1 MFAAFAASTAAAAA
15 VAFAIVAFFVMMSPE
30 MCLDALV
37 LAFHPNVSAN
47 TSDHVIHMINVDI
60 ATMMFTALPTLFLVD
75 TLLSHRKQYLAKMLF
90 IVFWVTSLF
99 ILEEM
104 FFVEL
109 LRSDVFVAV
118 LVLFAMYLLAFL
130 KVPTIIKIVTRL
142 ILRIVGLFLRTF
154 SAVTLLLVKCLI
166 KWIMTPLILQ
176 MLAKDCLRV
185 MSNCNIPTLGF
196 ICMYVSP
203 ILCYGIGL
211 LLQLAYRLF
220 NTFTDAVVAY
230 GDTTL
235 PLPTEDPD
243 YTAGLPEAPPSVR
256 WLCAPSVHLIPNDCK
271 GRGGWPAI
279 RAREDDNYAMYW
291 NAQDALRVLIRVY
304 NSFKRHHPHRFRS
317 NSNYEKMLKECKLY
331 ELGIDMVMLEMKL
344 RGEFRCTPL
353 LRKAKRNWEEAG
365 FDHADMIEEAAAE
378 PVREEADAMPQF
390 QDLVEE
396 EIVFDQVD
404 ADEELGGDEE
414 DDHPPKQSRRRRRND
429 VSCLESQLGRYWDAP
444 RSTRSRREP
453 KRYGCSD

>member
-1 MFAAFAASTAAAAA
+1 MFSAFAAAAAA
-15 VAFAIVAFFVMMSPE
+15 VALAIVAFFAMMSPE
-30 MCLDALV
+30 MCLDTLV
-37 LAFHPNVSAN
+37 LAFHPNASAN

-60 ATMMFTALPTLFLVD
+60 ATMMFTALPTLWLVD

-109 LRSDVFVAV
+109 LRADVFAAV
-118 LVLFAMYLLAFL
+118 LVLFAMYLLVFL

-196 ICMYVSP
+196 ICMYISP
-203 ILCYGIGL
+203 ILLYGIGL

-220 NTFTDAVVAY
+220 NAFTDAVVAY

-235 PLPTEDPD
+235 PLP
-243 YTAGLPEAPPSVR
+243 
-256 WLCAPSVHLIPNDCK
+256 
-271 GRGGWPAI
+271 
-279 RAREDDNYAMYW
+279 
-291 NAQDALRVLIRVY
+291 
-304 NSFKRHHPHRFRS
+304 
-317 NSNYEKMLKECKLY
+317 
-331 ELGIDMVMLEMKL
+331 
-344 RGEFRCTPL
+344 
-353 LRKAKRNWEEAG
+353 
-365 FDHADMIEEAAAE
+365 
-378 PVREEADAMPQF
+378 
-390 QDLVEE
+390 VEE
-396 EIVFDQVD
+396 PGYLVF
-404 ADEELGGDEE
+404 
-414 DDHPPKQSRRRRRND
+414 
-429 VSCLESQLGRYWDAP
+429 P
-444 RSTRSRREP
+444 RPILLSSWMKMARVRSARSR
-453 KRYGCSD
+453 